1 MKLSKG
7 IILNSIK
14 RGVTMKIKG
23 KRVVITDEAS
33 EFANT
38 MRGQYIISQALVLAH
53 KVLKG
58 YEDEVDRKL
67 SEGKGMEDISKH
79 YIARCEPS
87 NRSDMEFL
95 IRAYPLYK
103 IHEPEIWRML
113 KELEDEEAAKEESDN
128 RCTE

>member
-38 MRGQYIISQALVLAH
+38 MRGQYIISQALT
-53 KVLKG
+53 
-58 YEDEVDRKL
+58 
-67 SEGKGMEDISKH
+67 
-79 YIARCEPS
+79 IARGVLMKYEEGNRMDLRYAEPS
-87 NRSDMEFL
+87 NRADMEYLLEAF
-95 IRAYPLYK
+95 PLYRV
-103 IHEPEIWRML
+103 H
-113 KELEDEEAAKEESDN
+113 EEAVWLPQENNKE
-128 RCTE
+128 

>member
-38 MRGQYIISQALVLAH
+38 TQ
-53 KVLKG
+53 
-58 YEDEVDRKL
+58 
-67 SEGKGMEDISKH
+67 
-79 YIARCEPS
+79 P
-87 NRSDMEFL
+87 
-95 IRAYPLYK
+95 
-103 IHEPEIWRML
+103 
-113 KELEDEEAAKEESDN
+113 AAV
-128 RCTE
+128 